1 MINWKTE
8 TINKAHKLISNEYLT
23 ENVAFHKIE
32 PAFAK
37 RPLTT
42 LFIEALAYNTPLN
55 IGEAFVA
62 VNFGLLFFC
71 GIALFYLARLIL
83 GNTRLSNFSMLFFFL
98 SFTVLFSFFP
108 TNYSYD
114 EPLQY
119 LLIFL
124 SLAALI
130 RKKWALFILG
140 FSLSLIARE
149 STILILPAIV
159 LYFMEFERKTLFHSE
174 SIRKILAVILPVV
187 IYAIFLYLFISLSGI
202 GEKSKND
209 LGGRFSHFLIN
220 FQNQEYAVESL
231 LSFALAIGVQAYF
244 LFSYLSNNPLTI
256 TEKKLIKAF
265 LLTLIFNTIIVL
277 STTLAREIRLF
288 ALPLVFIWPI
298 FGKVLLQELKILGSA
313 KNYLKLVNNLLSVGT
328 LILLWAFCF
337 LIYRFIYTQTNGIRK
352 NHLDEYLL
360 VVSALI
366 SLHFVMKM
374 RLKYDK
380 NNQLSGV

>member
-8 TINKAHKLISNEYLT
+8 TVNKAHKIISNQHLT
-23 ENVAFHKIE
+23 ETVVFHKTQ

-42 LFIEALAYNTPLN
+42 YFIEVLANHTPLN

-71 GIALFYLARLIL
+71 GIALFYLSRLIL
-83 GNTRLSNFSMLFFFL
+83 ENTRLSNFSVLFFFL

-124 SLAALI
+124 SLVAMI
-130 RKKWALFILG
+130 KKKWELFILG

-149 STILILPAIV
+149 STIILLPAIA
-159 LYFMEFERKTLFHSE
+159 LYFMEFKWKSLFHSE
-174 SIRKILAVILPVV
+174 SIKKMLALILPVV
-187 IYAIFLYLFISLSGI
+187 IYAAFLYLFISLSGI
-202 GEKSKND
+202 GKESKDD
-209 LGGRFSHFLIN
+209 LSGRFSHFLIN
-220 FQNQEYAVESL
+220 FQNQEYAVESF
-231 LSFALAIGVQAYF
+231 LSLALAVGVQAYF
-244 LFSYLSNNPLTI
+244 LFSYLSNNPLTA

-265 LLTLIFNTIIVL
+265 LLTMVFNTIIVL
-277 STTLAREIRLF
+277 TTTLARETRLF

-298 FGKVLLQELKILGSA
+298 FGKVLIQELKILGSA
-313 KNYLKLVNNLLSVGT
+313 KNYLKLVTNPISIGT

-337 LIYRFIYTQTNGIRK
+337 LIYRFIYIQTNGIRQ

-360 VVSALI
+360 LFSALI
-366 SLHFVMKM
+366 SLHFVMKI
-374 RLKYDK
+374 RLKYSK